1 MSKEIFDNGSFI
13 NVVVK
18 TLISHLRLSMY
29 DHPHPY
35 HDAWI
40 AALIPLKKLSF
51 TT

>member
-1 MSKEIFDNGSFI
+1 MCKEIFDKGSFI

-18 TLISHLRLSMY
+18 TLISHLRLSLI

-40 AALIPLKKLSF
+40 DALIPLKKMSF